1 MLIVCAGFSIFILS
15 EFPPT
20 RRFGLWVVLGT
31 LLVLPSTLFFLPTVG
46 SFWAKRRKKSKLNR
60 G

>member
-46 SFWAKRRKKSKLNR
+46 SLWAKRRKKR
-60 G
+60 